1 MYQKVVFAKYSRI
14 EVGTM
19 YEHALCHSC
28 WIADGRCG
36 FLSLSR
42 KKNVEEDVTSTSTL
56 MYVIMFD
63 TSKKLDHSSFS
74 TIIVP

>member
-1 MYQKVVFAKYSRI
+1 MYQKVVIAKYSGI

-19 YEHALCHSC
+19 YENTLCHSC

-42 KKNVEEDVTSTSTL
+42 KKTVEEDVTSTST
-56 MYVIMFD
+56 YVCYN
-63 TSKKLDHSSFS
+63 
-74 TIIVP
+74 VGYV